1 MFKTMLHTSLRDL
14 AEQAPMSTT
23 TATARGVL
31 VEAQQ
36 LLRNA
41 LDHRTPET
49 TLTVWFSDLVLATLA
64 CPAVV
69 EKLSSPVTP
78 TGDFAR
84 GDALPTSEVVWFA
97 EPGNDTTGLV
107 DLLTSAGLTVGALPT
122 DESELLAA
130 RIDARLITPATES
143 GELLQLAVSHR
154 PPAFQALDGL
164 PDLGVPVDVT
174 ATLLVPIAAVAR
186 WAAPG
191 ERSTVE
197 RLAAGHNR
205 KLLTVD
211 EVEALSQA
219 WETAVAL
226 QFRRWSDGV
235 DSRPAAL
242 GDLPALHRS
251 AYGAAARQVA
261 GVLRAL
267 AGRHDITLG

>member
-1 MFKTMLHTSLRDL
+1 MFKTMLHPSLRDL
-14 AEQAPMSTT
+14 AEQAPLSTS

-41 LDHRTPET
+41 LEHRTPET
-49 TLTVWFSDLVLATLA
+49 ALTVWFSDLVLATLS

-69 EKLSSPVTP
+69 EKLPSPVTP
-78 TGDFAR
+78 TGPFAR
-84 GDALPTSEVVWFA
+84 GDALPSTAVTWFA
-97 EPGNDTTGLV
+97 APGSDTAGLIE
-107 DLLTSAGLTVGALPT
+107 LLTSAGLTVGEPPA
-122 DESELLAA
+122 DGAGLLAA
-130 RIDARLITPATES
+130 RVDARLTVPEAPSE
-143 GELLQLAVSHR
+143 ELLQLAVSHR
-154 PPAFQALDGL
+154 PPALQALAGL
-164 PDLGVPVDVT
+164 PDPDVPADV
-174 ATLLVPIAAVAR
+174 ASSLLRPIADVAR
-186 WAAPG
+186 WAAPA
-191 ERSTVE
+191 ERSTLD

-205 KLLTVD
+205 GLLTED

-226 QFRRWSDGV
+226 QFRRWADRA
-235 DSRPAAL
+235 DSRPPAL

-267 AGRHDITLG
+267 AGRHGITLN